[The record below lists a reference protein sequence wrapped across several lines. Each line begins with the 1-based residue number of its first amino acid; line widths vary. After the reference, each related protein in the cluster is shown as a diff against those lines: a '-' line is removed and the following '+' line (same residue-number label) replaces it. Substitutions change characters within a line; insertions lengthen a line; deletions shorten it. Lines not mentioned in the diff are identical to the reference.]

1 MYGGCETLCK
11 DAMWLVM
18 PATKHLNNIWARSY
32 IKLMTNIDVIHT
44 KVANLANNSHL
55 IKREQDKQ
63 DISRMLNAR
72 CH

>member
-1 MYGGCETLCK
+1 
-11 DAMWLVM
+11 M